1 MSGKNKALTY
11 CLLQKRSRKAI
22 CASYIARVRNLASLL
37 ASYLYKR
44 PKQNPYLKTKALS
57 I

>member
-1 MSGKNKALTY
+1 MSGKNKSLTY
-11 CLLQKRSRKAI
+11 YLLQKRSRKVI
-22 CASYIARVRNLASLL
+22 CASYVARVRNLASFL
-37 ASYLYKR
+37 ASYLYKL